1 MCKKAETLEIR
12 FADLKNRDVQ
22 RDDLRDGLEKSNN
35 RRVNQINYNE
45 AVALAEDSFF
55 RNVYNQALEQVAMI
69 VRQNEN
75 SKNNHDILNII
86 AFTGRRGTGKTSA
99 MLSFADFLASH
110 SIVFNLSDRVVDFVL
125 LADIDAATLDKHVNI
140 IPAIISEII
149 RKLECELRNFNSY
162 SDKSDRKYSSAHSLY
177 DRANGLFNDYL
188 TGIGALSKRSDVSNY
203 LSVTAKRLSFEDD
216 FRRFIREYADFS
228 FAKNSKSYFIICI
241 DDVDMAP
248 CKHAELLK
256 SIHQYLMIPNVI
268 VMLTA
273 NLRFL
278 LPELQTA
285 FYNNITPAFFG
296 NSIDVISREQTDDYL
311 KKIIPSDNRI
321 TLPSWKKKDY
331 LTMFPIYINFG
342 TKSAKEELSVSF
354 SELEGSQFFEFL
366 NINQNE
372 PYRITPKQFILMMI
386 ANRTKVYYDINGQK
400 YHFFEPTSLRSLYD
414 LFFILYNMKN
424 IVSEY
429 DDRKGDMP
437 SDYYLHRSQNRKRL
451 LDYIHFTMRRDFCF
465 SDNENAFIDKLL
477 AQPLERRGELVW
489 EHYNNLLSTNEVRNK
504 IDSTYGEEFRGSE
517 EYYHNSTMYSFGEF
531 FRILFVSSR
540 IGVFSNN
547 FIKFLLATY
556 SIALPAFVEKE
567 KKDYYDGK
575 GDYRDLVNLFGGSLL
590 GNWCDE
596 LFGCKTEVYLEDNSK
611 ILSSEYKANKCRIV
625 IEKPTDNKLEFSQ
638 LEVLFCFLLLSPN
651 WVNQKPIKVE
661 KNDKKYTI
669 NAELDPTCFLIN
681 GLLIKKGIRDKY
693 GFGNIINGNYPF
705 ILYDLVLGTHKN
717 LTLSELIK
725 EIYGG
730 FKVIFENNDTES
742 LIFDSIKK
750 LTSKTID
757 KKTICKPN
765 GHSRPKNTKEN
776 IYSNDIVEKI
786 LDYLSEDYKTRCLSN
801 MLKHIDLTY
810 NSIKRA
816 VTDIV
821 YITPDEVNKQQRFNN
836 NEESLDIIKLFYK
849 NLLEQLKETDKV
861 YFADGVNASNSFA
874 ARFEKCAIYKCINE
888 DAEKYKCAIY
898 LKHRS
903 VPESDSEI
911 NVPESDSEKNSSNAD
926 EIELNDLLSQYGQ
939 GLFPDNVIEF
949 IEALRLLMIFESK
962 KHIRISKD
970 QSDKIT
976 SVLSRSVSQI
986 NSTDVFEKDFIL
998 NQAINAR
1005 QDIQKILGIEKNADT
1020 T

>member
-12 FADLKNRDVQ
+12 FTDLKNRDVQ
-22 RDDLRDGLEKSNN
+22 RDDLRDDFDKSIN
-35 RRVNQINYNE
+35 RRFKQINYNE

-69 VRQNEN
+69 VRQNGN

-99 MLSFADFLASH
+99 MLSFAYFLSSH
-110 SIVFNLSDRVVDFVL
+110 SIDFNLIDGVVDYIDFEL
-125 LADIDAATLDKHVNI
+125 LAPIDAATLDKHVNI
-140 IPAIISEII
+140 IPAIISRII
-149 RKLECELRNFNSY
+149 SKLEVELRNFN

-177 DRANGLFNDYL
+177 DRANGLFNNYL
-188 TGIGALSKRSDVSNY
+188 TGIGALSKRSDASNY
-203 LSVTAKRLSFEDD
+203 LSVTAKRLSFECD
-216 FRRFIREYADFS
+216 FRKFIRDYADFS
-228 FAKNSKSYFIICI
+228 FPKNNKAYFIICI

-285 FYNNITPAFFG
+285 FYNNITPAFIG
-296 NSIDVISREQTDDYL
+296 NSIDMISREQTDDYL

-342 TKSAKEELSVSF
+342 TKSAKKELSVSF

-424 IVSEY
+424 IVSEFENR
-429 DDRKGDMP
+429 DKTKP

-477 AQPLERRGELVW
+477 ALPLERRGKVVW
-489 EHYNNLLSTNEVRNK
+489 EHYYNLLFTNEVKNK
-504 IDSTYGEEFRGSE
+504 IDFTYGEEFRGSE

-575 GDYRDLVNLFGGSLL
+575 GDYRNLVNLFGGSLL
-590 GNWCDE
+590 GNWRDE
-596 LFGCKTEVYLEDNSK
+596 LFGCKTEVYRKNNSEK
-611 ILSSEYKANKCRIV
+611 LSYEYIANKCSIV
-625 IEKPTDNKLEFSQ
+625 VEKPSENEVKISQ

-651 WVNQKPIKVE
+651 WVNQKPIRV
-661 KNDKKYTI
+661 DKKENKYI
-669 NAELDPTCFLIN
+669 IKAELDPTSFLIN
-681 GLLIKKGIRDKY
+681 GLLIGDKVRNKY
-693 GFGNIINGNYPF
+693 GFGNSINGNFPF
-705 ILYDLVLGTHKN
+705 KLYDDSGTCQN

-730 FKVIFENNDTES
+730 LKISSEKKTENNGANPPEYVTTYFAFINNLNCE
-742 LIFDSIKK
+742 
-750 LTSKTID
+750 TTID
-757 KKTICKPN
+757 KETICKPRE
-765 GHSRPKNTKEN
+765 HSQIDNTN
-776 IYSNDIVEKI
+776 IIYSHDIVEKI
-786 LDYLSEDYKTRCLSN
+786 LDYLSGDYKTHHLSN

-810 NSIKRA
+810 NAIKRA
-816 VTDIV
+816 IADIV
-821 YITPDEVNKQQRFNN
+821 YITPDDVNKKQRVVTEKNVIDLFKRFYNN
-836 NEESLDIIKLFYK
+836 LK
-849 NLLEQLKETDKV
+849 EQLTKTDKV
-861 YFADGVNASNSFA
+861 YFANNMKASNSFA
-874 ARFEKCAIYKCINE
+874 ARFENCAIYKCL
-888 DAEKYKCAIY
+888 DKYEEIRHTLLKCFNDTE
-898 LKHRS
+898 S
-903 VPESDSEI
+903 VDIVLDELLAQYIQGFDSDIVKEF
-911 NVPESDSEKNSSNAD
+911 
-926 EIELNDLLSQYGQ
+926 LGT
-939 GLFPDNVIEF
+939 LFSLMMFEF
-949 IEALRLLMIFESK
+949 K
-962 KHIRISKD
+962 KHIRVSED
-970 QSDKIT
+970 QAKKII
-976 SVLSRSVSQI
+976 SVLSGYVSQI
-986 NSTDVFEKDFIL
+986 YSTDDFEDDFIL

-1005 QDIQKILGIEKNADT
+1005 HEIRKILGLEKNADST
-1020 T
+1020 

>member
-12 FADLKNRDVQ
+12 FTDLKNRDVQ
-22 RDDLRDGLEKSNN
+22 RDDLDKSNN
-35 RRVNQINYNE
+35 RRDNKINYNE

-99 MLSFADFLASH
+99 MLSFADFLTSH
-110 SIVFNLSDRVVDFVL
+110 SIDFNLIDDVVGSVDFKL

-149 RKLECELRNFNSY
+149 REIERELRNFNSCA
-162 SDKSDRKYSSAHSLY
+162 DNSDRKYSSAHSLY

-188 TGIGALSKRSDVSNY
+188 TGIGALSKRSDASNY
-203 LSVTAKRLSFEDD
+203 LSVTAKRLSFESD
-216 FRRFIREYADFS
+216 FREFIRDYVDFS
-228 FAKNSKSYFIICI
+228 FAKNNKAYFIICI

-268 VMLTA
+268 IMLTA
-273 NLRFL
+273 NLKFL
-278 LPELQTA
+278 LPELQTV

-296 NSIDVISREQTDDYL
+296 DSIDMISREQTDDYL

-321 TLPSWKKKDY
+321 ILPSWKKKDY

-342 TKSAKEELSVSF
+342 TKFAKKDLSDCF
-354 SELEGSQFFEFL
+354 SELQGSQFYEFL
-366 NINQNE
+366 KLHQIE

-429 DDRKGDMP
+429 EKKDEEKP

-477 AQPLERRGELVW
+477 ALPLERRGIVVW
-489 EHYNNLLSTNEVRNK
+489 EHYYNLLFKNEVRNK
-504 IDSTYGEEFRGSE
+504 IDSSYGEEFRASE
-517 EYYHNSTMYSFGEF
+517 VYHHSIIKYSFGEF
-531 FRILFVSSR
+531 FRVLFTSSR
-540 IGVFSNN
+540 LGVFSNN

-567 KKDYYDGK
+567 KKDYNEGK
-575 GDYRDLVNLFGGSLL
+575 GDYKNLVHLFGGSLL
-590 GNWCDE
+590 GNWRDE
-596 LFGCKTEVYLEDNSK
+596 LFGCQTEVYQENNG
-611 ILSSEYKANKCRIV
+611 NKLITAYQSNRCSIV
-625 IEKPTDNKLEFSQ
+625 VEKPNDKKVNISHI
-638 LEVLFCFLLLSPN
+638 EVLFCFLLLSPN
-651 WVNQKPIKVE
+651 WVNQKPIRV
-661 KNDKKYTI
+661 DKQDNKYTI
-669 NAELDPTCFLIN
+669 KAELDPTSFLIN
-681 GLLIKKGIRDKY
+681 GLLIGANVRNKY
-693 GFGNIINGNYPF
+693 GFGNSINGHFPF
-705 ILYDLVLGTHKN
+705 KLYDDLGTCKY
-717 LTLSELIK
+717 LTLSGLIK

-730 FKVIFENNDTES
+730 FTISSENKSENNGAELPEYVNS
-742 LIFDSIKK
+742 YSAFIYKNIKRK
-750 LTSKTID
+750 TTID
-757 KKTICKPN
+757 NNRICKPS
-765 GHSRPKNTKEN
+765 GSSKTGNTNK

-786 LDYLSEDYKTRCLSN
+786 LDYLSGDYKTYHLSN

-816 VTDIV
+816 ITDIV
-821 YITPDEVNKQQRFNN
+821 YVTPEYLNKKQWVDTKKNAIDLIQT
-836 NEESLDIIKLFYK
+836 FYS
-849 NLLEQLKETDKV
+849 NLNDQLIETDKV
-861 YFADGVNASNSFA
+861 YFAEETKASNSFA
-874 ARFEKCAIYKCINE
+874 ARFMNCAIYKCIDKYE
-888 DAEKYKCAIY
+888 DKGIRLECFTETESADAE
-898 LKHRS
+898 
-903 VPESDSEI
+903 D
-911 NVPESDSEKNSSNAD
+911 
-926 EIELNDLLSQYGQ
+926 IELDELLDQLLDQYFQ
-939 GLFPDNVIEF
+939 EFDSVNVKEF
-949 IEALRLLMIFESK
+949 IRTLFSLMIFELNER
-962 KHIRISKD
+962 IRITED
-970 QSDKIT
+970 QSENII
-976 SVLSRSVSQI
+976 SVLLRYVSEI
-986 NSTDVFEKDFIL
+986 NNVDEFENDFIL
-998 NQAINAR
+998 NQAKNAR
-1005 QDIQKILGIEKNADT
+1005 QDIREILGLEKNANT